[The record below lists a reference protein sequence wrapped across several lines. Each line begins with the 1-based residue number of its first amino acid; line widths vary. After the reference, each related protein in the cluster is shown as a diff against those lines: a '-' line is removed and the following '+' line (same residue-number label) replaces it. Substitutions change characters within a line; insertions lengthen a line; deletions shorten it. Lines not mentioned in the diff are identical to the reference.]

1 MLAPLLG
8 LPLLLLPIQILWIN
22 LVTDGLPGLA
32 LASERAERDVMDR
45 PPRPPAETIFARGLW
60 QHTVWVGAL
69 MGGLTLATASWY
81 LHHGSDAWQTMAF
94 TLLTF
99 AQMGHVLAIRSEY
112 TSLAALGLF
121 SNRPLVAAVAL
132 TVALQLLVI
141 YGAPLQRVFGTT
153 SLSIGELGTV
163 VALSAVIPLAVE
175 VERAI
180 WRRHRSLESAR
191 YAQSP

>member
-1 MLAPLLG
+1 
-8 LPLLLLPIQILWIN
+8 
-22 LVTDGLPGLA
+22 
-32 LASERAERDVMDR
+32 
-45 PPRPPAETIFARGLW
+45 
-60 QHTVWVGAL
+60 
-69 MGGLTLATASWY
+69 
-81 LHHGSDAWQTMAF
+81 
-94 TLLTF
+94 
-99 AQMGHVLAIRSEY
+99 VLAIRSEY